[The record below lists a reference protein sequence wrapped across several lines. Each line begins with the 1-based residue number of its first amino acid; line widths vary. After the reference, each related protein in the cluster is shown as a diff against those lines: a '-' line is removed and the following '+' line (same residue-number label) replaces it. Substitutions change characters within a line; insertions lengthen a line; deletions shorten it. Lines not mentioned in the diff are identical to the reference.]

1 MDRRLLRRLLAPEL
15 SLARL
20 CLSAAFIYASVAL
33 LAWLFADRM
42 IFLPPAP
49 QYADADGILKLPTAA
64 GERISALYLPN
75 PGADYTILFSHGNAE
90 DLGIVRPL
98 LPALR
103 DLGFAVLAY
112 DYRGYGT
119 SEGRPSERASYQDID
134 AAYEYLTRRLGLSPH
149 RIILYGRSVGAGP
162 AVDLAARQSVAGL
175 VLESPFTT
183 AFRVLTRVPLL
194 PFDKFRNL
202 AKIPR
207 VGCPVLVMHGL
218 ADEVVPV
225 AHGQRLF
232 AAAREPKQ
240 ALWVPG
246 AGHNDF
252 MWVAGP
258 RWAQALRD
266 FTLLIRQSQPAVGA

>member
-1 MDRRLLRRLLAPEL
+1 VLLPDV

-20 CLSAAFIYASVAL
+20 CLSVAFIYSSIAL
-33 LAWLFADRM
+33 LAWLLADRM
-42 IFLPPAP
+42 IFLPPAA
-49 QYADADGILKLPTAA
+49 QYQDDAGILKLRTAT
-64 GERISALYLPN
+64 GERISAIHLPN
-75 PGADYTILFSHGNAE
+75 PGADYTILYSHGNAE
-90 DLGIVRPL
+90 DLGVIRPL

-134 AAYEYLTRRLGLSPH
+134 AAYEYLTLQRGLPAE
-149 RIILYGRSVGAGP
+149 RILLYGRSVGAGP
-162 AVDLAARQSVAGL
+162 AVDLAARRPVGGL
-175 VLESPFTT
+175 VLESPFTA

-202 AKIPR
+202 AKLPR

-218 ADEVVPV
+218 ADDVIP
-225 AHGQRLF
+225 ADHGRRLF
-232 AAAREPKQ
+232 AAARDPKQ

-252 MWVAGP
+252 MWVAGE
-258 RWAQALRD
+258 RWAQALRE
-266 FTLLIRQSQPAVGA
+266 FTHLVRKTQPAVGA

>member
-1 MDRRLLRRLLAPEL
+1 MDRRRLRRVLLPDL

-20 CLSAAFIYASVAL
+20 CLSVAFIYGSIAL
-33 LAWLFADRM
+33 LVWLLADRM
-42 IFLPPAP
+42 IFLPPPA
-49 QYADADGILKLPTAA
+49 QYQDDAGILKLRTAT
-64 GERISALYLPN
+64 GERISAIDLPN
-75 PGADYTILFSHGNAE
+75 PAADYTVLYSHGNAE
-90 DLGIVRPL
+90 DLGVIRPL

-119 SEGRPSERASYQDID
+119 SDGRPSERAAYEDID
-134 AAYEYLTRRLGLSPH
+134 AAYEYLTRQRGLSPQ

-162 AVDLAARQSVAGL
+162 AVDLAVRQPVGGL
-175 VLESPFTT
+175 VLESSFTA
-183 AFRVLTRVPLL
+183 AFRVLTRVPVL
-194 PFDKFRNL
+194 PFDKFQNL

-218 ADEVVPV
+218 ADDIIPAE
-225 AHGQRLF
+225 HGRRLF

-252 MWVAGP
+252 MWVAGA
-258 RWAQALRD
+258 RWAQALRE
-266 FTLLIRQSQPAVGA
+266 FALLLRKRQPAVGA

>member
-1 MDRRLLRRLLAPEL
+1 MDRRLLRRVLVSDL

-20 CLSAAFIYASVAL
+20 CLSIVFIYASFAL
-33 LAWLFADRM
+33 LAWLLADRM

-49 QYADADGILKLPTAA
+49 QYVDDRGILKLRTAA
-64 GERISALYLPN
+64 GERISAVYLPN
-75 PGADYTILFSHGNAE
+75 PRADYTILYSHGNAE
-90 DLGIVRPL
+90 DLGVIQPF
-98 LPALR
+98 LPVLR

-119 SEGRPSERASYQDID
+119 SEGRPSERGSYQDIS
-134 AAYEYLTRRLGLSPH
+134 AAYEYLTRQLGLPAH

-162 AVDLAARQSVAGL
+162 AVDLAARQPVGGL
-175 VLESPFTT
+175 VLESSFTA

-218 ADEVVPV
+218 ADDVVP
-225 AHGQRLF
+225 ASHGQRLF
-232 AAAREPKQ
+232 AAAREPKLS
-240 ALWVPG
+240 LWMPG

-252 MWVAGP
+252 VWVAGA
-258 RWAQALRD
+258 RWAQALRE
-266 FTLLIRQSQPAVGA
+266 FVSLIRQAQPAVGA

>member
-1 MDRRLLRRLLAPEL
+1 VGRRLLRHVLVPDLP
-15 SLARL
+15 LARL
-20 CLSAAFIYASVAL
+20 CLSLTVAYASLAL

-49 QYADADGILKLPTAA
+49 QYEDDRGILKLRTVG
-64 GERISALYLPN
+64 GERISARYFAN
-75 PGADYTILFSHGNAE
+75 PRADYTILFSHGNAE
-90 DLGIVRPL
+90 DLGVIRPI

-103 DLGFAVLAY
+103 DLGFAILAY

-134 AAYEYLTRRLGLSPH
+134 AAYEYLTRHLGLPAH

-162 AVDLAARQSVAGL
+162 AVDLAARQPVGGL
-175 VLESPFTT
+175 VLESAFTA

-218 ADEVVPV
+218 ADEIVPV

-232 AAAREPKQ
+232 AAAPEPKR

-252 MWVAGP
+252 MWVAGA
-258 RWAQALRD
+258 RWAQALRE
-266 FTLLIRQSQPAVGA
+266 FVSLIRQGQPAVGA

>member
-1 MDRRLLRRLLAPEL
+1 VGRHLLRRVLVPDLP
-15 SLARL
+15 LARL
-20 CLSAAFIYASVAL
+20 CLSLTVVYASLAL

-49 QYADADGILKLPTAA
+49 QYEDDRGILKLRTAG
-64 GERISALYLPN
+64 GERISARYVAN
-75 PGADYTILFSHGNAE
+75 PRADYTILFSHGNAE
-90 DLGIVRPL
+90 DLGVIRPI

-103 DLGFAVLAY
+103 DLGFAILAY

-134 AAYEYLTRRLGLSPH
+134 AAYEYLTRRLGLPAR

-162 AVDLAARQSVAGL
+162 AVDLAARQPVGGL
-175 VLESPFTT
+175 VLESAFTA

-218 ADEVVPV
+218 ADEIVPV

-232 AAAREPKQ
+232 AAAPEPKR

-252 MWVAGP
+252 MWVAGA
-258 RWAQALRD
+258 RWAQALRE
-266 FTLLIRQSQPAVGA
+266 FVSLIRQGQPAVGA

>member
-1 MDRRLLRRLLAPEL
+1 MLVPDL

-20 CLSAAFIYASVAL
+20 FLSVAVIYASLAL

-42 IFLPPAP
+42 IFLAPPA
-49 QYADADGILKLPTAA
+49 QYGDDRGILKLRTAA
-64 GERISALYLPN
+64 GERISALYLAN
-75 PGADYTILFSHGNAE
+75 PRADYTMLYSHGNAE
-90 DLGIVRPL
+90 DLGVIRPI

-119 SEGRPSERASYQDID
+119 SEGRASERASYQDID
-134 AAYEYLTRRLGLSPH
+134 AAYEYLTQQLGVPAH

-162 AVDLAARQSVAGL
+162 SVDLAVRQPVGGL
-175 VLESPFTT
+175 VLESPFTA
-183 AFRVLTRVPLL
+183 AFQVLTRVPLL

-202 AKIPR
+202 AKITR

-218 ADEVVPV
+218 ADDVVPV

-240 ALWVPG
+240 ALWVAG

-252 MWVAGP
+252 MWVAGA
-258 RWAQALRD
+258 RWAQALRE
-266 FTLLIRQSQPAVGA
+266 FASLLRQSQPAVGA